1 VRRYGASGA
10 HYAPTPQCHLS
21 LPVPHYALEE
31 FTLQYHYWNM
41 QNLTQVSAN
50 ESPEPPLIVYIAR
63 TPPNW
68 GNELVQAPRI
78 GSL

>member
-50 ESPEPPLIVYIAR
+50 ESPEPPLIVYIPR

-68 GNELVQAPRI
+68 EDEPVQAPRI